1 MVKFVVFC
9 TKVIAAVLTAALFTS
24 CHISGFHLGDGIEGD
39 GNVITQTRNVDNN
52 FDKVDVSRGLTV
64 VLEQSENYAVEVE
77 ADENLQEHIST
88 TVEDGTLIIT
98 ADDNIQATAQTI
110 YVKMPSLT
118 SAKTAS
124 SSSLSTKN
132 TFTGSEI
139 DLRASSSSEIAIK
152 LEFDTVNCRTS
163 SSGSVDIR
171 GMALTLNADSSSSSD
186 INARN
191 LTVNDVTA
199 EASSSSTIEVRP
211 AVKLSAKASSS
222 ASIDYFGSPKT
233 VSKEESSSGSVSKQ

>member
-9 TKVIAAVLTAALFTS
+9 TKVIAAALAAVLFTS
-24 CHISGFHLGDGIEGD
+24 CVSNFQLGDGIEGN
-39 GNVITQTRNVDNN
+39 GNVITQTRDVDND

-64 VLEQSENYAVEVE
+64 VLEQSDDYAVEVE

-88 TVEDGTLIIT
+88 TVENGTLIIT
-98 ADDNIQATAQTI
+98 ADENIQATTQTI
-110 YVKMPSLT
+110 YVKMPTLT
-118 SAKTAS
+118 SVKTAS
-124 SSSLSTKN
+124 SSNLSSKN
-132 TFTGSEI
+132 AFTGSEI
-139 DLRASSSSEIAIK
+139 DLRSSSSSEIAIK
-152 LEFDTVNCRTS
+152 LEYDTINCRTS
-163 SSGSVDIR
+163 SSASVDIR

-211 AVKLSAKASSS
+211 GVKLSAKASSS
-222 ASIDYFGSPKT
+222 GSIDYFGSPKT